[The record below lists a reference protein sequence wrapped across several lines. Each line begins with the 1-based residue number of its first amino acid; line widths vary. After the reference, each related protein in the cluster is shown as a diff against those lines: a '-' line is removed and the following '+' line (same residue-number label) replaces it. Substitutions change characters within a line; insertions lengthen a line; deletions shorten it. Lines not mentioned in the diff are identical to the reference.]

1 MDLECITL
9 SEMSQRKT
17 KTERKTNTVCFHF
30 YVEPKI
36 KQNRNRLTETEN
48 KLLFINGETTGG
60 GARQIY
66 IYITYCGI

>member
-1 MDLECITL
+1 MNKENVIHTHIMEYYSVIKRRKLLFATPWMDLECITL

-36 KQNRNRLTETEN
+36 KQNS
-48 KLLFINGETTGG
+48 
-60 GARQIY
+60 
-66 IYITYCGI
+66 